1 MSASWSIGVG
11 LLACYAALAAAWV
24 ALSGPRRQRVAADRR
39 STMDRT
45 DTTGQ
50 LSAPSRKLVGALQ
63 SALVKTNWQT
73 RLTTALEGAG
83 KKIAAAD
90 FLVLVLAGALAGAA
104 LGLVLSGWV
113 LAVLLSLAA
122 PLIAKV
128 ALGVLSGRRR
138 AAFSDQL
145 DNTLQLMAGSLRAGH
160 SLLRALDAV
169 SREAEAPTTEEFSRI
184 LNETRVGRELGDSL
198 DDTAAR
204 MSSEDFSWVAQAIAI
219 HRDMGGDLSEVL
231 DTVAHTI
238 RERNQIRR
246 QVKALSAEGR
256 LSGIV
261 LMLLPVG
268 VSGFLMISNPSYLG
282 NLTHSLLGW
291 GMVVAALL
299 LILVGGLWLRKV
311 VSFKF

>member
-1 MSASWSIGVG
+1 
-11 LLACYAALAAAWV
+11 
-24 ALSGPRRQRVAADRR
+24 
-39 STMDRT
+39 MDRT

-160 SLLRALDAV
+160 SLLRAVDAV

>member
-160 SLLRALDAV
+160 SLLRAVDAV